1 MKNTLPRTEA
11 PSSVGNGSDSPIEFD
26 AIIRQVPDMDAAY
39 VEIPFDVKTVYGK
52 GRVRVN
58 ATFDDYPYTGSIVR
72 MGLPCHILG
81 LRQDIR
87 RAIGKQPG
95 DSVYVTLLPL

>member
-1 MKNTLPRTEA
+1 MKETPQEIEGQGL
-11 PSSVGNGSDSPIEFD
+11 IEFD
-26 AIIRQVPDMDAAY
+26 ALIHKVPDMDAAY
-39 VEIPFDVKTVYGK
+39 IEIPFDVKAVYGK
-52 GRVRVN
+52 GRVKVA
-58 ATFDDYPYTGSIVR
+58 ATFDGYPYTGSIVR

-95 DSVYVTLLPL
+95 DYVHVTLLAI

>member
-1 MKNTLPRTEA
+1 MKKIFPKTEA
-11 PSSVGNGSDSPIEFD
+11 PFSEDNGTHSPIEFE
-26 AIIRQVPDMDAAY
+26 AVIRKVADMDAAY
-39 VEIPFDVKTVYGK
+39 VEIPFDVKAVYGK
-52 GRVRVN
+52 GRVRVK
-58 ATFDDYPYTGSIVR
+58 ATFDGYPYTGSIVR

-95 DSVYVTLLPL
+95 DSVRVTLLPV

>member
-1 MKNTLPRTEA
+1 
-11 PSSVGNGSDSPIEFD
+11 
-26 AIIRQVPDMDAAY
+26 MDAAY

-58 ATFDDYPYTGSIVR
+58 ATFDGYPYTGSIVR

-87 RAIGKQPG
+87 QAIGKQPC

>member
-1 MKNTLPRTEA
+1 MKETPQEIEGQGL
-11 PSSVGNGSDSPIEFD
+11 IEFD
-26 AIIRQVPDMDAAY
+26 ALIHKVPDMDAAY
-39 VEIPFDVKTVYGK
+39 IEIPFDVKAVYGK
-52 GRVRVN
+52 GRVKVA
-58 ATFDDYPYTGSIVR
+58 ATFDGHPYSGSIVR

-95 DSVYVTLLPL
+95 DYVHVTLLAI

>member
-1 MKNTLPRTEA
+1 MKETPQEIDGQGL
-11 PSSVGNGSDSPIEFD
+11 IEFD
-26 AIIRQVPDMDAAY
+26 ALIHKVSDMDAAY
-39 VEIPFDVKTVYGK
+39 IEIPFDVKAVYGK
-52 GRVRVN
+52 GRVKVA
-58 ATFDDYPYTGSIVR
+58 ATFDGHPYTGSIVR

-95 DSVYVTLLPL
+95 DYVHVTLLAI

>member
-1 MKNTLPRTEA
+1 MPRTEA
-11 PSSVGNGSDSPIEFD
+11 PFSVGNGSDCPIEFD
-26 AIIRQVPDMDAAY
+26 AIIRKVPDMDAAY

-58 ATFDDYPYTGSIVR
+58 ATFDGYPYMGSIVR
-72 MGLPCHILG
+72 MGLLCHILG

-95 DSVYVTLLPL
+95 DSVHVTLLPL

>member
-1 MKNTLPRTEA
+1 MREPK
-11 PSSVGNGSDSPIEFD
+11 SVIKEVGLIEFD
-26 AIIRQVPDMDAAY
+26 ALIHKVPDMDAAY
-39 VEIPFDVKTVYGK
+39 IEIPFDVKAVYGK
-52 GRVRVN
+52 GRVKVA
-58 ATFDDYPYTGSIVR
+58 ATFDGYPYTGSIVR

-95 DSVYVTLLPL
+95 DYVHVTLLAI